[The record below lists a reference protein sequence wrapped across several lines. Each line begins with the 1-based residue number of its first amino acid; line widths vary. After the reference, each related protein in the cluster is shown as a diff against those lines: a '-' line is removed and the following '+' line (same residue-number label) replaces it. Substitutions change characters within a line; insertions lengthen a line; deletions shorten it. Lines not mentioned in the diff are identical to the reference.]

1 MRFKEQELSEEDK
14 KLLEQFPKYNGKPKD
29 YVGSREYWES
39 IFSSETNRDPKLHED
54 FSKLHESIVN
64 QVARFC
70 KEHGLT
76 DIDEFTVRADGLRG
90 SIEHGKWVGDTDSSM
105 SLIKSVLDKE
115 TGWVLPDRENP
126 FLYEI

>member
-1 MRFKEQELSEEDK
+1 MRFKELSEEDK
-14 KLLEQFPKYNGKPKD
+14 KLLERFPKYNGNPKGF
-29 YVGSREYWES
+29 VGSREYWEN

-54 FSKLHESIVN
+54 FSKLHENIVG
-64 QVARFC
+64 QVAQFC

-76 DIDEFTVRADGLRG
+76 DIDEFTVRAYGLHD
-90 SIEHGKWVGDTDSSM
+90 SIERGKWVSGTDSSM
-105 SLIKSVLDKE
+105 SLIKSALDDE